1 MPDDLAQKVIGR
13 GGRVHFIE
21 LVLRLDLDA
30 ALQSNQ

>member
-1 MPDDLAQKVIGR
+1 MPDGLAQKVIGR

-30 ALQSNQ
+30 AVLANQ